1 MGKEERSRGFE
12 VEPGEAEDEDL
23 EYQFESLLGEASES
37 ENQPE
42 QNVEE
47 FRRRLVWFKLWWFVL
62 LFIAFFFWG
71 FVNPKDNSTI
81 EWLHG
86 IAHGAGRV
94 VVLCIGLVLFSAC
107 KFSAQKLGV
116 ESLGFIHGT
125 VGSVF
130 ALVGLGFHAI
140 PWIYLVAIK
149 NYEMRGSLWS
159 TQGFPNST
167 QMVVTGSLLTLLVL
181 FLLISTRERIRKG
194 GKRRAVFVWL
204 HPLLYISIVMLLVLH
219 GNATSRALIIGPI
232 LTYAVD
238 RVLRVLLSQNSLPKG
253 LVM

>member
-1 MGKEERSRGFE
+1 MGKEEKLRRLE
-12 VEPGEAEDEDL
+12 LEPGEVDDEDL
-23 EYQFESLLGEASES
+23 EYQFESLLEEASES
-37 ENQPE
+37 ESHRE
-42 QNVEE
+42 QNGEE
-47 FRRRLVWFKLWWFVL
+47 FRRRLEVFRLWWFVL
-62 LFIAFFFWG
+62 LFIAFFAWG
-71 FVNPKDNSTI
+71 FVKPKDNSSI

-94 VVLCIGLVLFSAC
+94 VVLCIGIVLFSAS
-107 KFSAQKLGV
+107 KFSLQKLGA
-116 ESLGFIHGT
+116 EALGFIHGT

-130 ALVGLGFHAI
+130 AVVGLGFHAA

-149 NYEMRGSLWS
+149 DYEMQGSLWS
-159 TQGFPNST
+159 TQGFPNAT
-167 QMVVTGSLLTLLVL
+167 QMVVTGSLLTLMVL

-194 GKRRAVFVWL
+194 GKRRVLFKWL
-204 HPLLYISIVMLLVLH
+204 HPVLYASIVMLLVLH

-238 RVLRVLLSQNSLPKG
+238 RVLRVLLSQNYRPKE